1 MSTKDKIDIEEL
13 RKAVNVL
20 LDHLR
25 DRGIREIKLGK
36 DYYWEMDAEKLY
48 DATTDP
54 TDFSVGSL
62 FDDLESIQRL
72 AAGNDEPV
80 VPLLLKLAPL
90 LRYIGDTA
98 MEIELSNPT
107 GQKGN

>member
-1 MSTKDKIDIEEL
+1 MSAKDKIDIEEL

-25 DRGIREIKLGK
+25 DRGIHEIKLGK

-48 DATTDP
+48 DVTTDP
-54 TDFSVGSL
+54 TDFGVGSL
-62 FDDLESIQRL
+62 FDDLESVQKL
-72 AAGNDEPV
+72 AAGKDEPV
-80 VPLLLKLAPL
+80 VPLLLKIAPL
-90 LRYIGDTA
+90 LRYIGDAA

-107 GQKGN
+107 GRKEN